1 MSNPV
6 SVTVRRRGWS
16 RRRALVA
23 LLSALTLAA
32 TAAACGGDDDGGDSA
47 TASGSGSGD
56 GGSSASGGGAE
67 EGAFPV
73 TIEHKLGTTEIT
85 ERPERVVTV
94 GFTDQDT
101 VLAFGVTP
109 VGVRD
114 WYGDQPHATF
124 PWAQD
129 ELGDAEPEIVG
140 DGTAINLEAVAG
152 LRPDLIVAI
161 YEELDEDTYATL
173 SEIAP
178 TITQSGD
185 YEQYLQPW
193 QETTRMVGRA
203 LGQPERAEE
212 LIAGVEEAYATA
224 RAEHP
229 EFEGTQA
236 AMAQFGDSPGHFY
249 LTHPDDPKASFLIQ
263 LGFEIP
269 QEITD
274 VIVDNEGEEVS
285 FENLH
290 LVDQDI
296 VVWLAGFESPDLIAE
311 LRESPLYQRLAV
323 AQEGRDLFL
332 EEAVDALSW
341 GTVLSIPAAIEDV
354 VPQLAEVLGGGS
366 GEAGGAGG

>member
-1 MSNPV
+1 LSNPV

-16 RRRALVA
+16 RRRALLALLVA
-23 LLSALTLAA
+23 LALAA
-32 TAAACGGDDDGGDSA
+32 TAAACGGDDDGGGTSGG
-47 TASGSGSGD
+47 GSGTE
-56 GGSSASGGGAE
+56 AGGGAE

-73 TIEHKLGTTEIT
+73 TIEHQRGTTEIA

-101 VLAFGVTP
+101 VLAFGITP

-140 DGTAINLEAVAG
+140 DGTAINVEAVAG
-152 LRPDLIVAI
+152 LRPDLILAI
-161 YEELDEDTYATL
+161 YEEVDEETYATL
-173 SEIAP
+173 SQIAP
-178 TITQSGD
+178 TITQSD
-185 YEQYLQPW
+185 EFEQYLQPW
-193 QETTRMVGRA
+193 QETTRTVGRA
-203 LGQPERAEE
+203 LGEPERAEE
-212 LIAGVEEAYATA
+212 LITGVEDAYAAA
-224 RAEHP
+224 RADHP

-249 LTHPDDPKASFLIQ
+249 LTHPEDPKASFLIQ

-269 QEITD
+269 EEITD

-285 FENLH
+285 FENLQ
-290 LVDQDI
+290 LVDQEI

-311 LRESPLYQRLAV
+311 LRDSPLYQQLAV

-332 EEAVDALSW
+332 EDAVDALSW

-354 VPQLAEVLGGGS
+354 VPQLAEVLAGGS
-366 GEAGGAGG
+366 GGAGG